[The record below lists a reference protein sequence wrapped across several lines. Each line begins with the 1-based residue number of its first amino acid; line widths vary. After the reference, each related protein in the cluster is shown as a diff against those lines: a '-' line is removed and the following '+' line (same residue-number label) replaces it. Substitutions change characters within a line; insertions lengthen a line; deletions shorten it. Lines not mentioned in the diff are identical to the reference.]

1 MEILTRMTVVSP
13 SSQTKGRD
21 TKPPKKHTWTY
32 ATDSPLSV
40 CVCVCV
46 SWLETPLSSQGG
58 HGGLWWHIS
67 RDCSWGISRWAC
79 ESVLTFCHLPPCS
92 PLITKIE
99 LKLHLLGAPCLECL
113 VCRACSNVDCLSAS
127 PFQTEIFQQMFY
139 HDSLHRH
146 EFSSEYQSCDSEDA
160 LPFSPTPPQGQ
171 SFTFPALTEWII
183 TLFLY
188 RRPFSPKCNF

>member
-1 MEILTRMTVVSP
+1 MEILTGMTVVSP

-32 ATDSPLSV
+32 AADSPLNV

-46 SWLETPLSSQGG
+46 LVRDATKQPRGG

-67 RDCSWGISRWAC
+67 RDCSWEISRWAC
-79 ESVLTFCHLPPCS
+79 DSVLTFCHLPPCS

-99 LKLHLLGAPCLECL
+99 LKLHLMGVPCLECL
-113 VCRACSNVDCLSAS
+113 VCRACSHVDCLSAS

-146 EFSSEYQSCDSEDA
+146 EFSSECQSHDSEDA
-160 LPFSPTPPQGQ
+160 LPHRKVKVLLFQWSI
-171 SFTFPALTEWII
+171 SALTVFVQTSIF
-183 TLFLY
+183 T
-188 RRPFSPKCNF
+188 KM